1 MGLGEPMIVS
11 TMNATPLD
19 GLQEYEG
26 FTMWFNKS
34 SMWASKYTHLE
45 GSNGTSDSDKVIEDT
60 FTVIL
65 DIYTPAQG

>member
-26 FTMWFNKS
+26 FTM
-34 SMWASKYTHLE
+34 
-45 GSNGTSDSDKVIEDT
+45 
-60 FTVIL
+60 
-65 DIYTPAQG
+65 